1 MNEKEKIIEYWRRRA
16 RECLDDAKLLLKNE
30 RLHSAVNRIYYAL
43 FYQVSAL
50 LLAKGLSFS
59 KHSGVLAAFN
69 REFVKT
75 GKVNKEL
82 GKFYN
87 RMFEHRKTGD
97 YGELVEFEEEN
108 VKDWIRKAEGFLDA
122 IEKLIE
128 DLKRA

>member
-1 MNEKEKIIEYWRRRA
+1 MNERERIVEYWRKRA
-16 RECLDDAKLLLKNE
+16 RECLDDAKLLLENK

-50 LLAKGLSFS
+50 LLARGFSFS

-75 GKVNKEL
+75 GKIDKEL

-97 YGELVEFEEEN
+97 YGELVEFEE
-108 VKDWIRKAEGFLDA
+108 KDVRRWLKTAEEFLDTV
-122 IEKLIE
+122 EKLME
-128 DLKRA
+128 RSV

>member
-1 MNEKEKIIEYWRRRA
+1 MNERKRIIEYWRKRA
-16 RECLDDAKLLLKNE
+16 RECLDDAKLLLENK
-30 RLHSAVNRIYYAL
+30 RLYSAVNRIYYAL

-75 GKVNKEL
+75 GKIDKEL

-87 RMFEHRKTGD
+87 RMFEHRRTGD
-97 YGELVEFEEEN
+97 YGELVEFEEED
-108 VKDWIRKAEGFLDA
+108 VKDWIRKA
-122 IEKLIE
+122 IEMKTGGISGYC
-128 DLKRA
+128 

>member
-1 MNEKEKIIEYWRRRA
+1 VNEREVIIEYWRKRA
-16 RECLDDAKLLLKNE
+16 RECLDDAKLLLENK

-69 REFVKT
+69 REFVRT
-75 GKVNKEL
+75 GKIDKEL

-87 RMFEHRKTGD
+87 RMFEHRRTGD
-97 YGELVEFEEEN
+97 YGELVEFEEED
-108 VKDWIRKAEGFLDA
+108 VRRWLKAAEEFLDTV
-122 IEKLIE
+122 EKLME
-128 DLKRA
+128 ELK

>member
-1 MNEKEKIIEYWRRRA
+1 MNERERIIEYWRKRA
-16 RECLDDAKLLLKNE
+16 RECLDDVKLLLENK

-50 LLAKGLSFS
+50 LLTKGLSFS

-75 GKVNKEL
+75 GKIDKEL

-87 RMFEHRKTGD
+87 RMFEHRRTGD
-97 YGELVEFEEEN
+97 YGELVEFEEED
-108 VKDWIRKAEGFLDA
+108 VKGWLRKAEEFLDTV
-122 IEKLIE
+122 EKLME
-128 DLKRA
+128 ELK

>member
-1 MNEKEKIIEYWRRRA
+1 MNEREKIIEYWRKRA
-16 RECLDDAKLLLKNE
+16 RECLSDAKLLLENK

-50 LLAKGLSFS
+50 LLAKSLSFS

-75 GKVNKEL
+75 GKIDKEL

-87 RMFEHRKTGD
+87 RMFEHRRTGD
-97 YGELVEFEEEN
+97 YGELVEFEEED
-108 VKDWIRKAEGFLDA
+108 VRRWLKTAEKFLDA
-122 IEKLIE
+122 VEKLMGE
-128 DLKRA
+128 LM

>member
-1 MNEKEKIIEYWRRRA
+1 MNERERIIEYWRKRA
-16 RECLDDAKLLLKNE
+16 RECLDDAKLLLENKG
-30 RLHSAVNRIYYAL
+30 LHSAVNRIYYAL

-75 GKVNKEL
+75 GKIDKEL

-87 RMFEHRKTGD
+87 RMFEHRRTGD
-97 YGELVEFEEEN
+97 YGELVEFEEED
-108 VKDWIRKAEGFLDA
+108 VKGWLRKAEEFLDTV
-122 IEKLIE
+122 EKLME
-128 DLKRA
+128 ELK

>member
-1 MNEKEKIIEYWRRRA
+1 MNEKEKIIEYWRKRA
-16 RECLDDAKLLLKNE
+16 RECLDDARLLLENN

-75 GKVNKEL
+75 GKIDKEL

-87 RMFEHRKTGD
+87 RMFEHRRTGD
-97 YGELVEFEEEN
+97 YGELVEFEE
-108 VKDWIRKAEGFLDA
+108 KDVREWLETAEKFVDV
-122 IEKLIE
+122 IEKLLE
-128 DLKRA
+128 ELK

>member
-1 MNEKEKIIEYWRRRA
+1 MNERKRIIEYWRKRA
-16 RECLDDAKLLLKNE
+16 RECLDDAKLLLENK
-30 RLHSAVNRIYYAL
+30 RLYSAVNRIYYAL

-75 GKVNKEL
+75 GKIDKEL

-97 YGELVEFEEEN
+97 YGELVEFEEED
-108 VKDWIRKAEGFLDA
+108 VKDWIRKAEEFLDA
-122 IEKLIE
+122 VEKLMGNLI
-128 DLKRA
+128 

>member
-1 MNEKEKIIEYWRRRA
+1 MNEREVIIEYWRKRA
-16 RECLDDAKLLLKNE
+16 RECLDDAKLLLENK

-69 REFVKT
+69 REFVRT
-75 GKVNKEL
+75 GKIDKEL

-87 RMFEHRKTGD
+87 RMFEHRRTGD
-97 YGELVEFEEEN
+97 YGELVEFEEED
-108 VKDWIRKAEGFLDA
+108 VRRWLKAAEEFLDTV
-122 IEKLIE
+122 EKLME
-128 DLKRA
+128 ELK

>member
-1 MNEKEKIIEYWRRRA
+1 MNERKRIIEYWRRRA
-16 RECLDDAKLLLKNE
+16 RECLEDAKLLLQNK

-50 LLAKGLSFS
+50 LLSRGLSFS

-75 GKVNKEL
+75 GKIDKEL

-97 YGELVEFEEEN
+97 YEELVEFEEED
-108 VKDWIRKAEGFLDA
+108 VLKWLKTAEKFLQATDN
-122 IEKLIE
+122 LIGE
-128 DLKRA
+128 

>member
-1 MNEKEKIIEYWRRRA
+1 MNERERIIEYWRKRA
-16 RECLDDAKLLLKNE
+16 RECLDDAKLLLENK

-50 LLAKGLSFS
+50 LLAKGLSFF
-59 KHSGVLAAFN
+59 KHSGVLATFN

-75 GKVNKEL
+75 GKIDKEL

-97 YGELVEFEEEN
+97 YGELVEFEEED
-108 VKDWIRKAEGFLDA
+108 VKDRLRKA
-122 IEKLIE
+122 IEMKTGGISGYC
-128 DLKRA
+128 

>member
-1 MNEKEKIIEYWRRRA
+1 MNERKRIIEYWRKRA
-16 RECLDDAKLLLKNE
+16 RECLDDAKLLLENK
-30 RLHSAVNRIYYAL
+30 RLYSAVNRIYYAL

-75 GKVNKEL
+75 GKIDKEL

-87 RMFEHRKTGD
+87 RMFEHRRTGD
-97 YGELVEFEEEN
+97 YGELVEFEEED
-108 VKDWIRKAEGFLDA
+108 VKDWIRKAEEFLDA
-122 IEKLIE
+122 VEKLME
-128 DLKRA
+128 ELK

>member
-1 MNEKEKIIEYWRRRA
+1 MNERERIIEYWRKRA
-16 RECLDDAKLLLKNE
+16 RECLDDAKLLLENK

-75 GKVNKEL
+75 GKIDKEL

-87 RMFEHRKTGD
+87 RMFEHRRTGD
-97 YGELVEFEEEN
+97 YGELVEFEEED
-108 VKDWIRKAEGFLDA
+108 VKDWIRKAEEFLDA
-122 IEKLIE
+122 VEKLME
-128 DLKRA
+128 ELK

>member
-1 MNEKEKIIEYWRRRA
+1 MNERKRIIEYWRKRA
-16 RECLDDAKLLLKNE
+16 RECLDDAKLLLENK

-75 GKVNKEL
+75 GKIDKEL

-87 RMFEHRKTGD
+87 RMFEHRRTGD
-97 YGELVEFEEEN
+97 YGELVEFEEED
-108 VKDWIRKAEGFLDA
+108 VKDWIRKAEEFLDA
-122 IEKLIE
+122 VEKLME
-128 DLKRA
+128 ELK